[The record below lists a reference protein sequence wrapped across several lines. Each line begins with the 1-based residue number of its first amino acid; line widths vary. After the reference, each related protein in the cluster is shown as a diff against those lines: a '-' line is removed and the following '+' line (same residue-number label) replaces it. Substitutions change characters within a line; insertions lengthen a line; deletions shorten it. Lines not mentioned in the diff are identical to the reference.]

1 MVFVTYSEEE
11 NFRILTY
18 VDHWRFPDLLSKSK
32 FCRIAVL
39 TGFKKGASKGI
50 ELCNGQYGDH
60 AWSPPHAACNITM
73 AKSMLEAKGHTAEEL
88 KAAGR
93 HCDNLANTCNIHA
106 TIGCSNTE
114 MRALKEAAAK

>member
-1 MVFVTYSEEE
+1 MWTTGGFLIYSA
-11 NFRILTY
+11 RASS
-18 VDHWRFPDLLSKSK
+18 VALLCS
-32 FCRIAVL
+32 L
-39 TGFKKGASKGI
+39 GLKKGASKGI

-60 AWSPPHAACNITM
+60 AWSPSHAACNITM
-73 AKSMLEAKGHTAEEL
+73 AKSMLEAKGHNAEEL

-93 HCDNLANTCNIHA
+93 HCDHLANTCNIHA